1 MALLDGKI
9 CIVTGAGHGIGR
21 AHALELAKHGAS
33 VVVNDLGTSVTGDGA
48 DQKAADLTVEL
59 IAQRG
64 GTAVASYDDVA
75 DSDAASRMV
84 ATAVDTY
91 GRRDVLVNNAG
102 IVRDSAIWNMSEA
115 DFDAVIKV
123 HLKGA
128 WAPAHHAARHW
139 RERAK
144 AGETFTGRIINTT
157 SGAGLVGNFGQSNY
171 ATAKAG
177 IAGLTQTLSL
187 ELAKLGVTVNAVG
200 PAAATRI
207 TGTMPGAPA
216 VIEADE
222 VPEHE
227 WNRMD
232 PAVSSPLVAWLAS
245 DESQHVTGQ
254 VIRAVAEDIVL
265 RHGWTE
271 GPSISN
277 GGKRWD
283 AERLGQQL
291 ATDVFKTRAPGLRY

>member
-1 MALLDGKI
+1 MALLDGKVA
-9 CIVTGAGHGIGR
+9 IVTGAGHGIGR
-21 AHALELAKHGAS
+21 AHALELARHGAK

-59 IAQRG
+59 IRSRG
-64 GTAVASYDDVA
+64 GEAVANYDDVA
-75 DSDAASRMV
+75 DYEGAGRMV
-84 ATAVDTY
+84 ALAVDTY
-91 GRRDVLVNNAG
+91 GRLDVLVNNAG
-102 IVRDSAIWNMSEA
+102 IVRDTAIWNMSEQ
-115 DFDAVIKV
+115 DFDAVLRV
-123 HLKGA
+123 HLKGS
-128 WAPAHHAARHW
+128 WAPSHHAARHW

-144 AGETFTGRIINTT
+144 AGEVFTGRVINTT
-157 SGAGLVGNFGQSNY
+157 SGAGLVGNFGQTNY

-177 IAGLTQTLSL
+177 IAGFTQTLSL
-187 ELAKLGVTVNAVG
+187 ELYKLGVTVNAVG

-222 VPEHE
+222 VPEDE
-227 WNRMD
+227 FNRMD

-245 DESQHVTGQ
+245 DESQLVTGQ
-254 VIRAVAEDIVL
+254 VIRAVAEDIVWMQ
-265 RHGWTE
+265 GWSE

-283 AERLGQQL
+283 AEKLGQQL
-291 ATDVFKTRAPGLRY
+291 ATDVFRTRTPGLRY